1 MHDDWWKCVVFLNLL
16 LILDYV
22 IDNPITFV
30 LIDSESVVYEIQ
42 LWSVSVGIM
51 G

>member
-1 MHDDWWKCVVFLNLL
+1 MKMCCISESVIGSSGV
-16 LILDYV
+16 LDYV

-30 LIDSESVVYEIQ
+30 LIDSESV
-42 LWSVSVGIM
+42 SVGIM